1 MLEIKEFYSIL
12 SKKHNLQK
20 IVEYAFTHE
29 ERNRNSQN
37 AALGVLNTI
46 VQLYHEKHK
55 NAEGRN
61 KGEGNN
67 DDDDDIIIQ

>member
-1 MLEIKEFYSIL
+1 MLEIKDFYAIL
-12 SKKHNLQK
+12 IKKNHLAK
-20 IVEYAFTHE
+20 IVEYAFTTE
-29 ERNRNSQN
+29 DKNRNSQN
-37 AALGVLNTI
+37 AALGVLNTV

-67 DDDDDIIIQ
+67 EEDDDIII

>member
-1 MLEIKEFYSIL
+1 MLEIKEFYAIL
-12 SKKHNLQK
+12 TKKQNLAK

-37 AALGVLNTI
+37 AALSVLNTI

-55 NAEGRN
+55 NGEGR
-61 KGEGNN
+61 K
-67 DDDDDIIIQ
+67 